1 MEARS
6 AVLQNGR
13 FLEMELQRIADYL
26 SSLECDADELL
37 EEMRTYAELH
47 DVPIVRPET
56 ESFLR
61 TMVAAK
67 RPERI
72 LEIGTAIGYSTI
84 VMARAQAGAGIT
96 GPELMERGGDG
107 TEGQCAAKKAAAGKA
122 VQLPC
127 LVTIESWER
136 RIPIAQEN
144 LRRAGLSGTVQ
155 LIHGDAGTVLKALC
169 GEQNLARCSDTE
181 QDTVQELNTA
191 QRFNQEQETAERFYQ
206 EQDAAQQFDLVFLDA
221 AKGQYLNWLP
231 DILRLMRDGALLIA
245 DNVLQDHTVMEPRC
259 TVERRERTTHSR
271 MREFLY
277 EIKHC
282 PELVSAVIP
291 LGDGV
296 SISVRQRNKD
306 GSRSAWKQNTG
317 K

>member
-1 MEARS
+1 
-6 AVLQNGR
+6 
-13 FLEMELQRIADYL
+13 MELQRIADYL

-37 EEMRTYAELH
+37 EKMRTYAELH

-96 GPELMERGGDG
+96 GPELMERGGD
-107 TEGQCAAKKAAAGKA
+107 EAERQCVAKKAAAGKA
-122 VQLPC
+122 VQLPRF
-127 LVTIESWER
+127 VTIESWER

-144 LRRAGLSGTVQ
+144 LRKAELSETVQ
-155 LIHGDAGTVLKALC
+155 LIHGDAGAVLKALC
-169 GEQNLARCSDTE
+169 GEQNLARCSDKE
-181 QDTVQELNTA
+181 QEAA
-191 QRFNQEQETAERFYQ
+191 QRLDKAQGFNNKEQETVQ
-206 EQDAAQQFDLVFLDA
+206 CVNKEQGAAQQFDLVFLDA

-296 SISVRQRNKD
+296 SISVRQRDKD
-306 GSRSAWKQNTG
+306 GSRSVWKQHTG

>member
-1 MEARS
+1 
-6 AVLQNGR
+6 
-13 FLEMELQRIADYL
+13 MELQRIADYL

-84 VMARAQAGAGIT
+84 VMARAQAGAVIT
-96 GPELMERGGDG
+96 GPELECGGDG
-107 TEGQCAAKKAAAGKA
+107 TEGQCAEKKAAAGKA

-144 LRRAGLSGTVQ
+144 LRKAGLSETVQ
-155 LIHGDAGTVLKALC
+155 LIHGDAGAVLKALC
-169 GEQNLARCSDTE
+169 GEQNLARCSDKE
-181 QDTVQELNTA
+181 QEAA
-191 QRFNQEQETAERFYQ
+191 QRLDKAQGFNNKEQET
-206 EQDAAQQFDLVFLDA
+206 AQQFDLVFLDA

-296 SISVRQRNKD
+296 SISVRQRNED
-306 GSRSAWKQNTG
+306 GSKSALTYSIVK
-317 K
+317 